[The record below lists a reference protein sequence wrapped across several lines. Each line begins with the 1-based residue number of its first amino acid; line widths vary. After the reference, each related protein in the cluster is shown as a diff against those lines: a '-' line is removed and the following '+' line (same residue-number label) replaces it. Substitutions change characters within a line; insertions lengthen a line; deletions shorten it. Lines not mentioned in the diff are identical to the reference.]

1 MHPLVECTGYLAS
14 ILVFATFCTRDILTL
29 RLLAVGS
36 NAAFI
41 TYAATS
47 HLMPILA
54 LHALLLPL
62 NLYRICELRQARK
75 GANPKEKHPYAPKP
89 TRSLHEVQGAYH
101 GLRPAPLHTG
111 QTAPVVRKAKSSQR
125 ALC

>member
-62 NLYRICELRQARK
+62 NLYRICELWQERK
-75 GANPKEKHPYAPKP
+75 GTNTEEKKTRAPLP
-89 TRSLHEVQGAYH
+89 ARSLHEVQGAYH
-101 GLRPAPLHTG
+101 GLTPAPLKAV
-111 QTAPVVRKAKSSQR
+111 QKAPVVRKAGSSQR